1 VKNVRFL
8 RDENGREV
16 GLVPLKQG
24 SRGCALLEK
33 DDIYFLAS
41 LGMSSF
47 NWDRLPNGNVVAH
60 SSLSPTKHVYP
71 ARVLLDAGVG
81 EAITFIDGDNSNLRR
96 RNLVK
101 VKGHG
106 KRRDR
111 DFLRRKEIELA
122 QQ

>member
-1 VKNVRFL
+1 MKNVKFL
-8 RDENGREV
+8 RDENGRQV
-16 GLVPLKQG
+16 GLVPLKGG
-24 SRGCALLEK
+24 SKGVSILDL
-33 DDIYFLAS
+33 DDVYFLAS
-41 LGMSSF
+41 LGLSL
-47 NWDRLPNGNVVAH
+47 NWDRLPNGNCIAH

-71 ARVLLDAGVG
+71 ARVLVDAGVG
-81 EAITFIDGDNSNLRR
+81 ESVVFVDGDNSNLRR
-96 RNLVK
+96 SNLVK